1 MSQSLRDFINARES
15 EVKAQI
21 KALNDELRELRTAKS
36 AIDSHSPSVDERR
49 KPERMTHRQMIVEV
63 LDKRPDGGTS
73 DKVIEWVNDDFGVE
87 ISQASISSQ
96 LSRAKSDGVLTLD
109 MSNKVW
115 RSVKHSVKENEP
127 PEGGSETGEG
137 ATSSDMQT
145 EANHGTPSA
154 QFPEPAGQTRH
165 WKMPGT

>member
-36 AIDSHSPSVDERR
+36 AIDGQSPSVVERR
-49 KPERMTHRQMIVEV
+49 RPERLTHRQMIAEV
-63 LDKRPDGGTS
+63 LDKHPDGGPA
-73 DKVIEWVNDDFGVE
+73 DKVIKWVYEEFGVE
-87 ISQASISSQ
+87 IPQASMSSQ
-96 LSRAKSDGVLTLD
+96 LSRAKSDGVVTLD

-127 PEGGSETGEG
+127 PEGGSEAGEG
-137 ATSSDMQT
+137 DTSSDTQT
-145 EANHGTPSA
+145 ETDYGAPSA